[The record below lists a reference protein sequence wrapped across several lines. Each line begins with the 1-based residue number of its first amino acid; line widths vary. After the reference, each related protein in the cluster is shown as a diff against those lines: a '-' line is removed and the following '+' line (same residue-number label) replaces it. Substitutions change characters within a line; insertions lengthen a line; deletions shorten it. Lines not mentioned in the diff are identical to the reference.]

1 MTIEALLTDLNSNI
15 IALIGA
21 LGNQDGA
28 TAAAPAA
35 GAAAP
40 ARRGRGRPAADDP
53 KTAPVVVATETV
65 ATPVV
70 VATVVADPFDD
81 PPPVTPAKKFTKADA
96 RAALEAFRARLT
108 KANEA
113 IGDDLATAT
122 NKATTRALAWLKE
135 VSGHTT
141 LATLKDE
148 EHAKEFGDIVTK
160 APTAK

>member
-1 MTIEALLTDLNSNI
+1 MTIEALLTDLNGKFDL
-15 IALIGA
+15 LIG
-21 LGNQDGA
+21 LLSNQDGA

-35 GAAAP
+35 GAVAP

-53 KTAPVVVATETV
+53 KPVSTVAPVET
-65 ATPVV
+65 V

-81 PPPVTPAKKFTKADA
+81 PPPAAPAKKSTKADA

-108 KANEA
+108 AANTA
-113 IGDDLATAT
+113 IGDEPATAT

-135 VSGHTT
+135 VTGHTT

-148 EHAKEFGDIVTK
+148 EHAKEFDAIVTK